1 MSAHTLRI
9 ATRGSALALW
19 QAEYTRRCL
28 KERDP
33 GLQIDLVV
41 LKTQG
46 DKIVDRP
53 LFAVGGKGLFT
64 KEIEEAL
71 LDGRA
76 DIAVHSLK
84 DLPGDSDMH
93 TALHVAA
100 IPPREDAVD
109 ALVLPAFLAADHA
122 GQSARQILCGLG
134 AGATIGTS
142 SLRRA
147 CQILAIRPDLQIAPL
162 RGNVDTRLRKV
173 DVDRE
178 AWMQDASQRMHAV
191 VLATAGLTRL
201 GRADRITVRFTADE
215 LIPACGQ
222 GALALQCRRDD
233 VATTDR
239 LAALADRGAT
249 LSVAAERAFNT
260 HLGGSCHTP
269 LGAFA
274 RSGDGQNGLHILGF
288 VGSADGSR
296 LLRGERHTSVHTV
309 EEARDLG
316 RRLATDLLAQGA
328 ADLLQTGPAR
338 PTAAM

>member
-28 KERDP
+28 QQRDP
-33 GLQIDLVV
+33 SLQVELLV

-46 DKIVDRP
+46 DKILDRP

-71 LDGRA
+71 LDRRA
-76 DIAVHSLK
+76 DVAVHSLK
-84 DLPGDSDMH
+84 DLPGDSDLH
-93 TALHVAA
+93 AALHVAA
-100 IPPREDAVD
+100 IPPREDPAD
-109 ALVLPAFLAADHA
+109 ALVLPDFLASEHR
-122 GQSARQILCGLG
+122 GLRARDILRRLPSQ
-134 AGATIGTS
+134 ATVGTS

-147 CQILAIRPDLQIAPL
+147 CQLRAIQPTLQISPL

-173 DVDRE
+173 EFTRE
-178 AWMQDASQRMHAV
+178 AWAADPSAHLHAV
-191 VLATAGLTRL
+191 VLAAAGLTRL
-201 GRADRITVRFTADE
+201 GHADRITVRFTPDE

-222 GALALQCRRDD
+222 GALALQCRSDD
-233 VATTDR
+233 AETTAR
-239 LAALADRGAT
+239 LAQLADRGAT
-249 LSVAAERAFNT
+249 LAVAAERAFNT

-274 RSGDGQNGLHILGF
+274 RLTPGDDGLHILGF

-296 LLRGERHTSVHTV
+296 LLRGERQAPVHSVDQ
-309 EEARDLG
+309 ARDLG
-316 RRLATDLLAQGA
+316 RQLAEDLLSQGA
-328 ADLLQTGPAR
+328 GALLQTAV
-338 PTAAM
+338 A